1 MLKSRVFDDPASN
14 YYHHTCTS
22 FRNPMFQI
30 RDCRGKGIEPDIKTW
45 DPAYTVRADVAG
57 LLEIL
62 SWNKVVFWG
71 LFKCRG

>member
-1 MLKSRVFDDPASN
+1 
-14 YYHHTCTS
+14 
-22 FRNPMFQI
+22 MFQI